1 MDNINNYKKIIT
13 NYEDTILE
21 FRLLCLIDLME
32 GFRRNEYIAE
42 ILDISLEELIKT
54 VKSLQEKDYLKED

>member
-1 MDNINNYKKIIT
+1 M
-13 NYEDTILE
+13 E

-42 ILDISLEELIKT
+42 ILGISLEELIKT